1 MTYVLIKDGA
11 VAHKNLNMNL
21 LKAEFPNVGFPKN
34 ALTNPD
40 IRTKYGIAEI
50 VAVAAPVSD
59 IHNVVEVSSTLVN
72 GQWTQTWEQTPKSA
86 EELTAQVI
94 FYRESEYG
102 PAEKQ
107 IEFIT
112 ENGLEAWQAKVAEIK
127 AKYPKS

>member
-1 MTYVLIKDGA
+1 MTYSLIKNGE
-11 VAHKNLNMNL
+11 VAHKNLNLNL

-40 IRTKYGIAEI
+40 IRAEYGIAEI

-59 IHNVVEVSSTLVN
+59 IHNVVEVSPTLVN

-86 EELTAQVI
+86 EEIASLVI
-94 FYRESEYG
+94 LNRISEYG

-112 ENGLEAWQAKVAEIK
+112 ENGLEALQSKVAEIK
-127 AKYPKS
+127 AKYPKI